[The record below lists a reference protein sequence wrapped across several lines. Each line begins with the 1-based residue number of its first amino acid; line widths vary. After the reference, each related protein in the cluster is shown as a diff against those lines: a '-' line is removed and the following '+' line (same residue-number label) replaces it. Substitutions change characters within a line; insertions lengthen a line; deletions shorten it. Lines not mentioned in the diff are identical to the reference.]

1 MNMLYLTAL
10 GKLRPSEAPLRK
22 TFHLYLERVSRYTP
36 AEELALRDE
45 RALWE
50 WKTRQGA
57 VFWLV
62 LLDPKGKLLSSE
74 QFAAEWGRWR
84 DAGKRDIVVAIGPA
98 DGWSPEAR
106 QRADFL
112 LSLGPMTLPHELAA
126 VVAAEQVYR
135 VLTILAGHPYHCGH

>member
-1 MNMLYLTAL
+1 MLYLSTL
-10 GKLRPSEAPLRK
+10 GKPRPAETPLRK
-22 TFHLYLERVSRYTP
+22 AFRVYLERANRYMP
-36 AEELALRDE
+36 AEELLLRDE
-45 RALWE
+45 DALWD
-50 WKTRQGA
+50 WKARQGSA
-57 VFWLV
+57 WLV

-84 DAGKRDIVVAIGPA
+84 DAGKRDILVAIGSA

-106 QRADFL
+106 QHANFL